1 MQAGLRKRLHDL
13 PSKQNWVLGWGFRV
27 RNEYIYIYVYVYIR
41 VQVRITHRYIR
52 VQGPGGFKGLG
63 FKGLGFQAFTGY
75 IYMYI

>member
-1 MQAGLRKRLHDL
+1 MTFRASRTGFWVGGSGLGM
-13 PSKQNWVLGWGFRV
+13 N
-27 RNEYIYIYVYVYIR
+27 IYIYVYVYIR